1 MPFLEVNGLGYHYQQ
16 AGSGPALLLLHG
28 FTGSLVNWAP
38 HIPGFTRHFTTISVD
53 LPGHGQTQ
61 APTDPARHGHEQA
74 TTDLASLMSHLGLH
88 RFHLLGYSMGGRMAL
103 ALALAQP
110 QRLCALVLES
120 ASPGIADAG
129 ERAARRLQD
138 ESLARHIELEG
149 VRNFVAY
156 WEQLPMFASQR
167 QLPAEIRRIVREQRL
182 KNSARGL
189 AGSLRGAGAGAQA
202 SYWSQL
208 PQLRIPTL
216 LLTGALDTKFCAVA
230 ARMAAANPGFRLQQI
245 VDAGHCIHLEQPQH
259 FQRAVLGFLNAA
271 GDLTC

>member
-1 MPFLEVNGLGYHYQQ
+1 
-16 AGSGPALLLLHG
+16 
-28 FTGSLVNWAP
+28 
-38 HIPGFTRHFTTISVD
+38 
-53 LPGHGQTQ
+53 
-61 APTDPARHGHEQA
+61 
-74 TTDLASLMSHLGLH
+74 
-88 RFHLLGYSMGGRMAL
+88 MAL

-120 ASPGIADAG
+120 ASPGLADAG
-129 ERAARRLQD
+129 ERAARRRQD

-167 QLPAEIRRIVREQRL
+167 QLTAEIRRKVREQRL

-189 AGSLRGAGAGAQA
+189 ADSLRGAGTGAQA

-230 ARMAAANPGFRLQQI
+230 ARMAAANSGFRLQQI
-245 VDAGHCIHLEQPQH
+245 VDAGHCIHLERPQH
-259 FQRAVLGFLNAA
+259 FQRAVLDFLNVA
-271 GDLTC
+271 GDSSC

>member
-1 MPFLEVNGLGYHYQQ
+1 MSFLEINGLRYHYQQ
-16 AGSGPALLLLHG
+16 AGRGPALLLLHG
-28 FTGSLVNWAP
+28 FTGSLVSWAQLVSC
-38 HIPGFTRHFTTISVD
+38 FSLHFTTVSVD
-53 LPGHGQTQ
+53 LPGHGLSS
-61 APTDPARHGHEQA
+61 APTSPARHAHEQV
-74 TTDLASLMSHLGLH
+74 TSDLASLMAQLGLH
-88 RFHLLGYSMGGRMAL
+88 RFHLLGYSMGGRLAL
-103 ALALAQP
+103 ALALSQP
-110 QRLCALVLES
+110 QRLRTLVLES
-120 ASPGIADAG
+120 ASPGLADAG

-167 QLPAEIRRIVREQRL
+167 QLTAEIRRKVREQRL

-189 AGSLRGAGAGAQA
+189 AGSLRGAGTGAQA

-230 ARMAAANPGFRLQQI
+230 ARMAAANPGFRTQQI

-259 FQRAVLGFLNAA
+259 YQCAVLGFLNAA
-271 GDLTC
+271 GELTC